1 MLKRETG
8 RQGEGEI
15 EIDLIERLWKGT
27 LDRSKQKKE
36 EERRGEGREDKKEI
50 GVRKRV
56 VSKHKTLAIVWY

>member
-27 LDRSKQKKE
+27 LDRSNQKKG

>member
-1 MLKRETG
+1 MLKRETA

-27 LDRSKQKKE
+27 LDRSNQKKG